1 MKTMNDEEWIENP
14 WEEPTIEEARQ
25 ETLAIFV
32 GAACVISGSLSILFF
47 VLWLVN

>member
-14 WEEPTIEEARQ
+14 WEEPTIEEARR

-32 GAACVISGSLSILFF
+32 GAVCVIGGALAILFF
-47 VLWLVN
+47 ILLLLN